1 MADGAEQ
8 VDRGALLRELR
19 ERSGVSQVEAAARI
33 GIPAS
38 VLSAYERGRRE
49 PRVDVFFRA
58 AEALGFGID
67 FTLQPAALDLTVL
80 DMAEKEAI
88 LLQVCAL
95 AMAMPRREPGELQ
108 FPPFHTLAV
117 GSEEVR

>member
-1 MADGAEQ
+1 MVDGAQQ
-8 VDRGALLRELR
+8 VNRGRLLRDLR
-19 ERSGVSQVEAAARI
+19 ERSGLTQVEAAARI
-33 GIPAS
+33 DIPAP

-67 FTLQPAALDLTVL
+67 FTLQPAVLDPTVP

-95 AMAMPRREPGELQ
+95 AMVMPRRDPGELK
-108 FPPFHTLAV
+108 FPPFHTLVV
-117 GSEEVR
+117 GSQEVR